1 MLKFFTGFLE
11 DVFKLENSL
20 KTIDSLLDANFNV
33 ELITRIFGH
42 LNTVIWSSS
51 DNNLISTTFQTIN

>member
-1 MLKFFTGFLE
+1 MLKLFTGFLE